1 MPEDSRTQQEKEA
14 ARAFWAYNTALA
26 AGTPLL
32 AGWFAWR
39 VLGSG
44 KSRDGWLQRL
54 GLADRSFPAVS
65 ARESVWF
72 HAVSVGEVAAI
83 APVVRSYLKTEDPL
97 KPLLSTI
104 TQTGRKMAE
113 RVLPE
118 AGHFYLPVDVLPA
131 VRASVGR
138 IQPRCLVLCEAEIWP
153 NLLNEVKRTGASVA
167 LVNGRVSDKT
177 AERKTKF
184 GWIFRW
190 ALGNIDR
197 FLMQSQE
204 DAERVVALGAHPDK
218 VEVAG
223 NTKFDEVDLPL
234 SSQQQNELRASL
246 GVSQDTLLFVAG
258 SINPGEDEPV
268 LDAFLQA
275 RQQVPSLRMILA
287 PRQIERGREIADMV
301 KARGLYPALRSVD
314 RLLGKGDVLILDT
327 LGELA
332 EVYAVSCAAFVGGTF
347 IDKGGHNILQPLA
360 QGVPVA
366 YGPYSYKIRDIS
378 SRASAAQLATLT
390 RDSGELAMWLCRML
404 EAPGALRFQ
413 ALEFVKNNQGASRRA
428 AEVIQ
433 EECLKGAAAAG
444 TRTAL

>member
-1 MPEDSRTQQEKEA
+1 MALDNNLQDKEA
-14 ARAFWAYNTALA
+14 ARAFWAYNAALA

-44 KSRDGWLQRL
+44 KSREGWLQRL
-54 GLADRSFPAVS
+54 GLADRFFP
-65 ARESVWF
+65 EITPQDSVWF

-83 APVVRSYLKTEDPL
+83 APVVRQYLQTQEPL
-97 KPLLSTI
+97 TPLLSTI

-113 RVLPE
+113 RALPE
-118 AGHFYLPVDVLPA
+118 AGHFYLPVDILPA
-131 VRASVGR
+131 VRASVRR
-138 IQPRCLVLCEAEIWP
+138 IQPKCLVLCEAEIWP
-153 NLLNEVKRTGASVA
+153 NLLNEVKRSGASVA
-167 LVNGRVSDKT
+167 LVNGRVSDRT
-177 AERKTKF
+177 AEKKSKF

-197 FLMQSQE
+197 LLMQSEQ
-204 DAERVVALGAHPDK
+204 DAERVIALGAHPDK

-234 SSQQQNELRASL
+234 STQQQKALRASL
-246 GVSQDTLLFVAG
+246 GVSTDTLLFVAG

-275 RQQVPSLRMILA
+275 RQLYPSLRMILA
-287 PRQIERGREIADMV
+287 PRQIERGKEIAGMV
-301 KARGLYPALRSVD
+301 KARGLYPALRSVE
-314 RLLGKGDVLILDT
+314 RLLGTGDVLILDT

-332 EVYAVSCAAFVGGTF
+332 EVYGVSCAAFVGGTF

-378 SRASAAQLATLT
+378 SKASAAGLATLT
-390 RDSGELAMWLCRML
+390 RNSDELALWLCRIL
-404 EAPGALRFQ
+404 EAPGRLRFQ

-428 AEVIQ
+428 AEVIR
-433 EECLKGAAAAG
+433 EECLKGRLSGETEFAI
-444 TRTAL
+444 